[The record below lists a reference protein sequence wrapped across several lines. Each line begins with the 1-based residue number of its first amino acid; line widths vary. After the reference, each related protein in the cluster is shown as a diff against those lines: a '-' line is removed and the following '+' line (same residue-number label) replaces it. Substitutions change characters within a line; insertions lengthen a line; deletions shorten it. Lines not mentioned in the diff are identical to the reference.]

1 MPAIQE
7 HDSVLLKQF
16 ETWENLI
23 SKDGASNNTKKGKSE
38 KSKLTTDLLIAKNPN
53 NPYPVFLLFGK
64 SEKFTKEELLNSIEY
79 MSKADL
85 RLKSTG
91 QNPKL
96 VLEDAIFHIC
106 RKVRGKDRDQGLG
119 K

>member
-7 HDSVLLKQF
+7 HDSVLLKQV
-16 ETWENLI
+16 ETWEKLI
-23 SKDGASNNTKKGKSE
+23 SKDGVSDNTKKGKS
-38 KSKLTTDLLIAKNPN
+38 KKNKLTTDLLIAKNPN

-79 MSKADL
+79 MSKVDL

-106 RKVRGKDRDQGLG
+106 RKVRGKDMGWGRG
-119 K
+119 